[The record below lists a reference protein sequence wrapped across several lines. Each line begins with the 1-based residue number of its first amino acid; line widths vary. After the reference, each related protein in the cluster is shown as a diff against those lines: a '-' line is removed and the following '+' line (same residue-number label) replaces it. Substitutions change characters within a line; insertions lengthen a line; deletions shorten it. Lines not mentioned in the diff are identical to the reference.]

1 MVVGGVIRSN
11 KVVTSVVFN
20 VMTGYI
26 ITVHMSSDQRLSPSV
41 FCSCFFFVETA
52 KGVIATKFSHV
63 HYNPGCVVDFS

>member
-1 MVVGGVIRSN
+1 MVVGGVIRTN

-52 KGVIATKFSHV
+52 KGLALLV